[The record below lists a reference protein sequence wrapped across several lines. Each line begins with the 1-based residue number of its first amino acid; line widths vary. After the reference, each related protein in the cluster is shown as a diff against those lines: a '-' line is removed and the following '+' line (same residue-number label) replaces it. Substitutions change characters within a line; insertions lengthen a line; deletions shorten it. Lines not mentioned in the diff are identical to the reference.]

1 MKRQRSIEEINE
13 KILNGSAVVL
23 TASEISAL
31 SGNHSPEDIFDAVD
45 VVTTGTFSP
54 MCSSGAFLNFGHT
67 SPPTK
72 MKEVRLNGV
81 EAYAGL
87 AAVDAYLGAAQSS
100 DQDPAYGGAHVIEAL
115 IKGENVLLEA
125 SGSVTDCYPSPS
137 DKRPISLNTINE
149 AYLYNPRNC
158 YQNYAAAVNS
168 SHKTL
173 RTYMGTLLPG
183 SLNINYCTSGE
194 LSPLMNDP
202 DLRTIGTGTRILLC
216 GGPGYVSARG
226 TQFNPG
232 RKKNRYGIPVEGAA
246 TLALSGNM
254 RSMNPRYVKGVT
266 MPGYGVTI
274 FISVSIPVPLLDTD
288 LAARVMITNDHIDMA
303 VRDFADPDHG
313 EIALV
318 RFSDLVTGAVEIN
331 GKKSRTVPLSSFAIA
346 QESAEL
352 LKSLIQKGSFLLTAP
367 AESYDTA
374 SREEPVSGRS
384 SLPCALCGACVA
396 LCPEGALTL
405 ENSEIHLDDKRC
417 SGCLLCREVC
427 PCGLA
432 RGGTHG

>member
-1 MKRQRSIEEINE
+1 
-13 KILNGSAVVL
+13 
-23 TASEISAL
+23 
-31 SGNHSPEDIFDAVD
+31 
-45 VVTTGTFSP
+45 
-54 MCSSGAFLNFGHT
+54 
-67 SPPTK
+67 
-72 MKEVRLNGV
+72 
-81 EAYAGL
+81 
-87 AAVDAYLGAAQSS
+87 
-100 DQDPAYGGAHVIEAL
+100 
-115 IKGENVLLEA
+115 
-125 SGSVTDCYPSPS
+125 
-137 DKRPISLNTINE
+137 
-149 AYLYNPRNC
+149 
-158 YQNYAAAVNS
+158 
-168 SHKTL
+168 
-173 RTYMGTLLPG
+173 MGTLLPG